1 MQSFPTSTHLTM
13 YKITKLSMLSLCKND
28 NFHYVHLN
36 CKLPITVDGCITK
49 KKDPT
54 LQKFSKDQY
63 CMCPLPIPL
72 PLTCPAQHLHKLQ
85 SSFIYDDEK
94 NSLDNLTTFKQG
106 RLKVLMVEGVI
117 FR

>member
-1 MQSFPTSTHLTM
+1 M
-13 YKITKLSMLSLCKND
+13 YKITILSMLSLCKND

-36 CKLPITVDGCITK
+36 CKLPIAVDGCVTK

-63 CMCPLPIPL
+63 CMCPLPTPL

-85 SSFIYDDEK
+85 SSYIYDDEK